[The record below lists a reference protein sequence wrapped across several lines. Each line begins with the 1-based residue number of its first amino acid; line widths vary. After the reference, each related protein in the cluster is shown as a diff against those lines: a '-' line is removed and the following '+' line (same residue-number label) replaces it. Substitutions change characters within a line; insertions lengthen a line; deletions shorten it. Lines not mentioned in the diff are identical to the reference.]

1 MVNVQRE
8 AHLSPNLKRRG
19 GSCWGVKAPRGK
31 LIGERLRF
39 QRWERQFAAKKVYL
53 RLGVEME
60 SANQSEFILHICP
73 QITEPLVECGSSPAA
88 FLGLRFM
95 LA

>member
-1 MVNVQRE
+1 MVNVQRG

-19 GSCWGVKAPRGK
+19 SSCWGVKASKGK
-31 LIGERLRF
+31 LMGERERF
-39 QRWERQFAAKKVYL
+39 QRWERQLAAKKVYPL
-53 RLGVEME
+53 PGVEME
-60 SANQSEFILHICP
+60 GANQSEFILHICP

>member
-53 RLGVEME
+53 LLGVEME

-73 QITEPLVECGSSPAA
+73 QTKKCCWRRTTFYQRLCDLWANV
-88 FLGLRFM
+88 
-95 LA
+95 